1 MKEEKKAKKAA
12 TTSTTTTTSE
22 KLTKDF
28 VSKLYVPK
36 YKPSVYSSKIK
47 ENFTL
52 NLNSYSFETVDTDK
66 SIKNIM
72 SKTGNKPEIPTMTEL
87 SESGQTAFNLVVSG
101 SISTESHPEFSQVDR
116 FILNLNSLKSLSGFD
131 SIEKCYNKEK
141 DVYEIGNISIDN
153 RLKRVNFESITK

>member
-1 MKEEKKAKKAA
+1 MTKEKINEE
-12 TTSTTTTTSE
+12 TTNNSD
-22 KLTKDF
+22 KLTKQF
-28 VSKLYVPK
+28 INNLYTPA
-36 YKPSVYSSKIK
+36 YKPSVYATKIK
-47 ENFTL
+47 ENFSL
-52 NLNSYSFETVDTDK
+52 NLNSYSFETVDTDR
-66 SIKNIM
+66 SRKNIYE
-72 SKTGNKPEIPTMTEL
+72 KTGNIPEIPSMDEL